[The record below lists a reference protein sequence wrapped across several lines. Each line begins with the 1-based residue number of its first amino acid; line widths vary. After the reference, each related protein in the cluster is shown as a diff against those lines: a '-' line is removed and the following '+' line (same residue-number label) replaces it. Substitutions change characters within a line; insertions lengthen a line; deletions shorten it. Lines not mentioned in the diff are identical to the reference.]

1 MSMLPSVKA
10 QQSLLHQQVR
20 TSFNMWVQ
28 QIIAQT
34 VAYSDFLQSWLNKN
48 QGQKGFIII
57 LAKESGLSSSIVKL
71 NYMNQH

>member
-1 MSMLPSVKA
+1 
-10 QQSLLHQQVR
+10 
-20 TSFNMWVQ
+20 MWVQ

-57 LAKESGLSSSIVKL
+57 LAKESGLSSSIVKF